1 MKNTQ
6 SNSPLFWYAFIG
18 IIILLALIAISAGI
32 RGSLALLEEPPAEPQ
47 PVVEIL
53 LGGTARYLRPEHAD
67 QLAPRI
73 QAALDT
79 QQTATLT
86 WMDAQIDTEID
97 RIFAEA
103 QANVPNFTTWYYTLQ
118 GEYARYASALVG
130 NMQEFLAGQI
140 RERIFAEARLAEN
153 LDQALATLNTQTAT
167 QFQHDAQQLQGVVET
182 FLASHAVENTPATDM
197 ASQPLTIEGEVQLGS
212 AFTEHFAITDH
223 DIERQ
228 VINGLVATGV
238 GAAVSKGVGT
248 VIVNKI
254 VAKVMG
260 TKTFQ
265 VAAAL
270 LAKFAAKMAVKSGSA
285 VGAAATGTTVCSV
298 AGPVALACGAVAGV
312 ATWLLVDKAFIEF
325 DEALHR
331 EAFEAELRQAIA
343 EEQEGLKTQLKT
355 TYSTVIIAQYAQ
367 ISAAMSQT
375 LTQQLKQ
382 DFVPAQSLPAT
393 SD

>member
-6 SNSPLFWYAFIG
+6 SSSPLFWYAFIG
-18 IIILLALIAISAGI
+18 IIILLALITISAGI
-32 RGSLALLEEPPAEPQ
+32 RGSLTLIENPPAEPQ

-53 LGGTARYLRPEHAD
+53 LGGTARYLRPEHAE

-73 QAALDT
+73 QTALDT
-79 QQTATLT
+79 QQAMTLT
-86 WMDAQIDTEID
+86 WLETQIDTEID

-118 GEYARYASALVG
+118 GEYSRYASALVG
-130 NMQEFLAGQI
+130 NMQAFLAEQI
-140 RERIFAEARLAEN
+140 QQRIFAEAQLATQ
-153 LDQALATLNTQTAT
+153 LDQALVMLNTETAA
-167 QFQHDAQQLQGVVET
+167 QFQDDALQLQGVVEA
-182 FLASHAVENTPATDM
+182 FLASHAVEEASTSEM
-197 ASQPLTIEGEVQLGS
+197 AAQPLTIESEVQLGA

-238 GAAVSKGVGT
+238 GAAVSKGLGT

-254 VAKVMG
+254 VAKVVG
-260 TKTFQ
+260 TKSFQ

-270 LAKFAAKMAVKSGSA
+270 LTKFVAKIAVKGGST
-285 VGAAATGTTVCSV
+285 VGAAATGATVCSV
-298 AGPVALACGAVAGV
+298 AGPVALACGAVAGI

-325 DEALHR
+325 DEALNR
-331 EAFEAELRQAIA
+331 ETFEADLHQAIA
-343 EEQEGLKTQLKT
+343 EEQEHLKAQLKT
-355 TYSTVIIAQYAQ
+355 TYTAVIVGQYAK
-367 ISAAMSQT
+367 ISAAINQT
-375 LTQQLKQ
+375 VTQQLKQ
-382 DFVPAQSLPAT
+382 DFVPAQSLSTT